1 MSPAGYSDDTT
12 LRYTA
17 PLARRAVTLLV
28 EGLKRCVGDT
38 GFTRGGGVE
47 DIAA

>member
-17 PLARRAVTLLV
+17 PLANRAVTLLV
-28 EGLKRCVGDT
+28 EGLKRCGDT
-38 GFTRGGGVE
+38 CTGGFTKGG
-47 DIAA
+47 